1 MQALYQNPLTR
12 PSLGWLATRVLGV
25 QPRIMENLYT
35 EAERRRAQ
43 VMSFDAMAEEALA
56 VKSEEPS

>member
-1 MQALYQNPLTR
+1 MQAIYQHPLTG
-12 PSLGWLATRVLGV
+12 PTLGKLATRVIGV

-56 VKSEEPS
+56 VKHGGD